1 MNQLFDQEVVVDF
14 ISEAKGY
21 LPEILQGIEQFA
33 ATPQYRSVLKEAH
46 RFAHIIKGAAS
57 MLGFNEISNL
67 SYQLEVTLELLHEG
81 SLDLTD
87 QTVENICQ
95 MVEDLSVK
103 LDHEMTLNEAEQN
116 LIKPLSNENSSL
128 SLAHS
133 TLSDLT
139 PAVIPD
145 IPLVS
150 FSPLPEPE
158 LPSATDETEFSI
170 SLPADHSI
178 PTVGDLDLGNVVADI
193 KENYGDAPVMEL
205 SEIELPSNLMDEILE
220 VSEPTSEP
228 LTFDSY
234 ADDLADELLNEQP
247 EPMSALVTPPQDI
260 LETSF
265 DLMEEA
271 KPEDALPT
279 PLAQEEPEFLYDLE
293 NAAEPADTENFIL
306 SELALTPLPLLM
318 EETLAEESLTEEIL
332 PAESD
337 EASLLPID
345 APETIQFVA
354 EEEMPPL
361 QPESFNQGDEPVES
375 LQSELPEI
383 LELAEP
389 SVSNET
395 DALET
400 TPDLPDFYE
409 EALLQSK
416 AEIISEDSEL
426 LELSAP
432 QLPYE
437 AEAVPELT
445 PELPAYYAEA
455 LLQTES
461 ATKPEVDEISAELM
475 EVFLLE
481 AEEHLLSM
489 HSSLRQLEANP
500 VHPEMIQ
507 NVRRSA
513 HSLKGTAAMIGFEQ
527 ITHLAHR
534 MEDLLDLVYDGE
546 LTLTPEMIR
555 LLTVSTDLLE
565 DMSNHQE
572 SAASLAQIY
581 QDFEKILS
589 ATSSSQVA
597 QVRQEAGDQ
606 YDTSNVPMVS
616 PYFEETELPEMP
628 TFEHE
633 AETLSFPEPE
643 FEANEIATDEQANVV
658 GLPEMGLPEMELPKV
673 ELPEVI
679 LPEVQSEPETSFQP
693 ESETLREANIKPEE
707 TPVITAVS
715 ARTETMTQTSSQF
728 VRVPIE
734 KLDEVVKLISE
745 MIIARTTFEQRLGDF
760 AHQVEEMQLSG
771 TRLRR
776 VASNLETKYEAS
788 TLGGNKLVTA
798 NKLPGQEMK
807 ALRHNALL
815 NAVTHGFDDLE
826 LDRYTE
832 FHLLSRELSE
842 ASNDIQTLGR
852 ELSHLNSDF
861 LGYLNRQGR
870 IYSELQHKL
879 MRLRMIPLAS
889 VAPRLHRT
897 VRTVSTQ
904 REKDVRLVIDG
915 ENTAIDTTALQ
926 DMIDPLLHLLRN
938 AVDHGIETPEERQAA
953 GKAERGTIHLRA
965 FYEGSQV
972 IMQLSD
978 DGKGLDIEKIRATAI
993 KHGYINASEAASM
1006 TNDELWAYIFVP
1018 GFSTAGQVSEISGRG
1033 VGMDIVQNAVKRLK
1047 GTITIDS
1054 QVGRGTTFTVRL
1066 PLTLAVTRTLMVKAN
1081 DQTFAIPLDI
1091 VTQIMR
1097 LDKTKM
1103 DRVGQEPVLR
1113 HGGKVY
1119 PLLLLSRLLNL
1130 KNTVEEV
1137 DDRLPVI
1144 FLNIEGKKVA
1154 VIVNQLIGGREIVIK
1169 TLGNHLRKVH
1179 GVMGATLMGDG
1190 EVVLILNPGELLR
1203 GTLRKTSKRIAPALT
1218 VAVAQTS
1225 PVPVVSEEVPSP
1237 IIEIETQQAKI
1248 ETVVKAPE
1256 TPAVRPPRNAR
1267 TTIMV
1272 VDDSPSVR
1280 RVNSNLVKSMGWE
1293 PVQAKDGLDALEK
1306 LQAGENPDLIMLDI
1320 EMPRMDGYQ
1329 LLSSLRALPAY
1340 RHLPVVMI
1348 SSRSS
1353 EKHRQKAFDLGATEY
1368 LVKPYQEDQVINL
1381 INHLLQEAKQ

>member
-81 SLDLTD
+81 RLDLTD

-95 MVEDLSVK
+95 MVEDLSEK
-103 LDHEMTLNEAEQN
+103 LDHELTLNEAEQN
-116 LIKPLSNENSSL
+116 LIKPLSDQTTSS

-139 PAVIPD
+139 PPVTPD
-145 IPLVS
+145 APLVS
-150 FSPLPEPE
+150 FPTLPEPE
-158 LPSATDETEFSI
+158 LPSLTDETEFSI
-170 SLPADHSI
+170 SLPTDNLI
-178 PTVGDLDLGNVVADI
+178 PTVGEIDLSKVVADI
-193 KENYGDAPVMEL
+193 KESYGDEPVMEL
-205 SEIELPSNLMDEILE
+205 AEIVLPINLMDEILE
-220 VSEPTSEP
+220 VSESPSES
-228 LTFDSY
+228 TMFDSY
-234 ADDLADELLNEQP
+234 TDNLADELLNEKAVAVTSAAV
-247 EPMSALVTPPQDI
+247 EPAKITPVHDI

-265 DLMEEA
+265 ELMEDAQPEA
-271 KPEDALPT
+271 PAST
-279 PLAQEEPEFLYDLE
+279 EELE
-293 NAAEPADTENFIL
+293 VITNFENIGEQFIP
-306 SELALTPLPLLM
+306 SELALTPLPLL
-318 EETLAEESLTEEIL
+318 SEIDEV
-332 PAESD
+332 PAPQI
-337 EASLLPID
+337 EAS
-345 APETIQFVA
+345 ESIQFIA
-354 EEEMPPL
+354 EDEMPPL
-361 QPESFNQGDEPVES
+361 LPDSFEQFESSQNEMPEVLELSEPQIVNEEAVTQDDPELPAFYHEVLLQPEPQPGD
-375 LQSELPEI
+375 
-383 LELAEP
+383 
-389 SVSNET
+389 
-395 DALET
+395 D
-400 TPDLPDFYE
+400 
-409 EALLQSK
+409 EA
-416 AEIISEDSEL
+416 EL
-426 LELSAP
+426 LELSESQILSEDVAT
-432 QLPYE
+432 E
-437 AEAVPELT
+437 KT
-445 PELPAYYAEA
+445 PELPTYYTEA
-455 LLQTES
+455 LLQH
-461 ATKPEVDEISAELM
+461 KPEAKAESDEISSELM
-475 EVFLLE
+475 EIFLLE

-489 HSSLRQLEANP
+489 HSSLRHLEVNP

-513 HSLKGTAAMIGFEQ
+513 HSLKGTAAMIGFQQ

-546 LTLTPEMIR
+546 ISLTPEMIR

-572 SAASLAQIY
+572 SAASLSQVY
-581 QDFEKILS
+581 QGFEKILPAS
-589 ATSSSQVA
+589 ASSQVA
-597 QVRQEAGDQ
+597 QLREAAGDQ
-606 YDTSNVPMVS
+606 YDAAKVPMVS
-616 PYFEETELPEMP
+616 PYFEETEVPELP
-628 TFEHE
+628 TFESE
-633 AETLSFPEPE
+633 PKSPALSFAEPQPE
-643 FEANEIATDEQANVV
+643 FATNEIATDEPAEVRALPAFQA
-658 GLPEMGLPEMELPKV
+658 
-673 ELPEVI
+673 
-679 LPEVQSEPETSFQP
+679 EPETSFQI
-693 ESETLREANIKPEE
+693 ESESLREE
-707 TPVITAVS
+707 TVLAPTVAG
-715 ARTETMTQTSSQF
+715 RTETMTQTSSQF

-776 VASNLETKYEAS
+776 VASNFETKYEAS
-788 TLGGNKLVTA
+788 SLGGNKLVTGTGT
-798 NKLPGQEMK
+798 PGQEK

-826 LDRYTE
+826 FDRYTE

-842 ASNDIQTLGR
+842 ACNDIQTLGR
-852 ELSHLNSDF
+852 ELGHLNSDF

-897 VRTVSTQ
+897 VRTVGAQS
-904 REKDVRLVIDG
+904 EKDVRLVIDG

-938 AVDHGIETPEERQAA
+938 AVDHGIETSEERQAA
-953 GKAERGTIHLRA
+953 NKAERGTITLRA

-978 DGKGLDIEKIRATAI
+978 DGKGLDVEKIRTTAI

-1006 TNDELWAYIFVP
+1006 TNDELWSFIFVP

-1033 VGMDIVQNAVKRLK
+1033 VGMDIVANAVKRLK

-1203 GTLRKTSKRIAPALT
+1203 GTLRKTTKRIVPPTISVVHPAPVTIQPEELPDAIELE
-1218 VAVAQTS
+1218 VPEAQT
-1225 PVPVVSEEVPSP
+1225 
-1237 IIEIETQQAKI
+1237 ETMTKS
-1248 ETVVKAPE
+1248 PE
-1256 TPAVRPPRNAR
+1256 TPSVMPPRNKR

-1293 PVQAKDGLDALEK
+1293 PIQAKDGLDALEK
-1306 LQAGENPDLIMLDI
+1306 LQAGEHPDLMMLDI

-1340 RHLPVVMI
+1340 RHLPIVMI

-1368 LVKPYQEDQVINL
+1368 LVKPYQEDQVLSL
-1381 INHLLQEAKQ
+1381 INHLLQEVSQS

>member
-95 MVEDLSVK
+95 MVEDLSEK

-145 IPLVS
+145 VPLVS

-158 LPSATDETEFSI
+158 LPSANDETEFRI

-220 VSEPTSEP
+220 VSESSSEP

-234 ADDLADELLNEQP
+234 ADDLADELLNEP
-247 EPMSALVTPPQDI
+247 AEPMSVLVTPPQDI
-260 LETSF
+260 RETAF

-271 KPEDALPT
+271 QPGEASQT
-279 PLAQEEPEFLYDLE
+279 PLPQEEPEFLCDFE
-293 NAAEPADTENFIL
+293 NTSEPADPENFLL
-306 SELALTPLPLLM
+306 SELALTPLPLLA
-318 EETLAEESLTEEIL
+318 EETLAEETVSDEIL
-332 PAESD
+332 PAESN
-337 EASLLPID
+337 EVSLLQID
-345 APETIQFVA
+345 SPETIQFVA
-354 EEEMPPL
+354 EDQMPPL
-361 QPESFNQGDEPVES
+361 LPESFDHVDEPVES
-375 LQSELPEI
+375 LQSEMPEI
-383 LELAEP
+383 LELTEP
-389 SVSNET
+389 LVSNEI

-409 EALLQSK
+409 EALLQSE
-416 AEIISEDSEL
+416 AEIISEDSDP
-426 LELSAP
+426 LELSTP

-437 AEAVPELT
+437 AEAAPEFS

-455 LLQTES
+455 LLQTEP

-581 QDFEKILS
+581 QDFEKILP
-589 ATSSSQVA
+589 AAASSQVA
-597 QVRQEAGDQ
+597 QVREEAGDQ

-628 TFEHE
+628 TFENE
-633 AETLSFPEPE
+633 PETLSFAEPE
-643 FEANEIATDEQANVV
+643 FEANEIATDELADVV
-658 GLPEMGLPEMELPKV
+658 GLPEMELPEV
-673 ELPEVI
+673 ELPK
-679 LPEVQSEPETSFQP
+679 VQPEPETSFQL
-693 ESETLREANIKPEE
+693 ESESLREANIKPEE
-707 TPVITAVS
+707 TPVVTAVS

-788 TLGGNKLVTA
+788 TLGGNKVVTTS
-798 NKLPGQEMK
+798 KLPGQEMK

-826 LDRYTE
+826 FDRYTE

-993 KHGYINASEAASM
+993 RHGYINASEAASM
-1006 TNDELWAYIFVP
+1006 TNDELWSYIFVP

-1203 GTLRKTSKRIAPALT
+1203 GTLHKTSKRIAPPPA
-1218 VAVAQTS
+1218 VSVAQ
-1225 PVPVVSEEVPSP
+1225 PSP
-1237 IIEIETQQAKI
+1237 ITLHAEASMPSSIIDVEEKKVPA

-1256 TPAVRPPRNAR
+1256 IPTVRPPRNAR

>member
-103 LDHEMTLNEAEQN
+103 LDHELALNEAEQN
-116 LIKPLSNENSSL
+116 LIKPLSNESSSL

-139 PAVIPD
+139 PAVITD

-150 FSPLPEPE
+150 FAPLPEPE
-158 LPSATDETEFSI
+158 LSSATDETEFSI

-220 VSEPTSEP
+220 VSESPEP
-228 LTFDSY
+228 LAFDSY
-234 ADDLADELLNEQP
+234 TDDLADELLNEQP

-260 LETSF
+260 LETAF
-265 DLMEEA
+265 DLMEET

-279 PLAQEEPEFLYDLE
+279 ALPQQEPEFLCDFE
-293 NAAEPADTENFIL
+293 NTTEPADAENFIL
-306 SELALTPLPLLM
+306 SELALTPLPMLM
-318 EETLAEESLTEEIL
+318 EETLAEES
-332 PAESD
+332 D
-337 EASLLPID
+337 EASLLQVEPN
-345 APETIQFVA
+345 ETIQFVA
-354 EEEMPPL
+354 EDEMPSL
-361 QPESFNQGDEPVES
+361 LPESFDHVDEPVES
-375 LQSELPEI
+375 FQSEMPEI

-389 SVSNET
+389 PVSNET

-409 EALLQSK
+409 EALLQSE

-426 LELSAP
+426 LELSAT

-437 AEAVPELT
+437 AESVTELT
-445 PELPAYYAEA
+445 PELPAYYSEA
-455 LLQTES
+455 LLQAEP
-461 ATKPEVDEISAELM
+461 ATKPEADEISAELM

-546 LTLTPEMIR
+546 ITLTPEMIR

-581 QDFEKILS
+581 QDFEKILP

-597 QVRQEAGDQ
+597 QLREEAGDQ
-606 YDTSNVPMVS
+606 YDTSNVPMIS

-628 TFEHE
+628 TFDNEP
-633 AETLSFPEPE
+633 ETLSFAEPE
-643 FEANEIATDEQANVV
+643 FESNEIARDEQADVV
-658 GLPEMGLPEMELPKV
+658 GLPEMGLPEVLP
-673 ELPEVI
+673 
-679 LPEVQSEPETSFQP
+679 EPETSFQL
-693 ESETLREANIKPEE
+693 ESESLREANIKPEE
-707 TPVITAVS
+707 APVVTAVS

-788 TLGGNKLVTA
+788 TLGGNKVVTT
-798 NKLPGQEMK
+798 NRLPGQEMK

-826 LDRYTE
+826 FDRYTE

-897 VRTVSTQ
+897 VRTVSAQ

-993 KHGYINASEAASM
+993 RHGYINASEAASM
-1006 TNDELWAYIFVP
+1006 TNDELWSYIFVP
-1018 GFSTAGQVSEISGRG
+1018 GFSTAGQVNEISGRG

-1203 GTLRKTSKRIAPALT
+1203 GTLRKTSKRIAPPPTAS
-1218 VAVAQTS
+1218 VAQTS
-1225 PVPVVSEEVPSP
+1225 PVPVVSEAESSP
-1237 IIEIETQQAKI
+1237 IIEVEVQPTKT
-1248 ETVVKAPE
+1248 ETVTKAPA
-1256 TPAVRPPRNAR
+1256 TPMVRPPRNAR

-1381 INHLLQEAKQ
+1381 INHLLQEVNQ